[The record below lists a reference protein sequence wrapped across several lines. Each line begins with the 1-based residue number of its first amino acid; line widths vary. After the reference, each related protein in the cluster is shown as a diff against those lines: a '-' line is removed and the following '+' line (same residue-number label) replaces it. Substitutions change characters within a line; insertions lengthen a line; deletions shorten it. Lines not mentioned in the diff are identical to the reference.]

1 MSAIL
6 ERQKGEKEFVC
17 FVVFWAE
24 RRRTEKIIVMRE
36 KRRRWLFCLN
46 PNPTP
51 PKIKKKFLLMRGRLV
66 SRSSFKFKISSEA
79 GGKNKARVGSYRS
92 LWKTRFPNPISP
104 FLTDSYDFS
113 KKNQTPLCGRPWC
126 VVCQFLSTLTSF
138 LTWRSLSLLT
148 FFFFS
153 PRRKLNNTCLKERKQ
168 VNHTSPHASDWQMW
182 KC

>member
-1 MSAIL
+1 MGIEKFLKTDPPCLSLGQKMSAIL

-17 FVVFWAE
+17 FMVFWAE

-79 GGKNKARVGSYRS
+79 GGKNKARVGSYPSEKHDSQTQFPLFWQTAMISQKNIKHLSVGDRGVLCVNFS
-92 LWKTRFPNPISP
+92 RLWLLSWHGDRCHCWLSFP
-104 FLTDSYDFS
+104 
-113 KKNQTPLCGRPWC
+113 
-126 VVCQFLSTLTSF
+126 
-138 LTWRSLSLLT
+138 
-148 FFFFS
+148 FS
-153 PRRKLNNTCLKERKQ
+153 PAGN
-168 VNHTSPHASDWQMW
+168 
-182 KC
+182 